1 MKSRIYYTNPKTG
14 ELYFYLR
21 HDGKR
26 YYLFHQPYRKS
37 VCVFFDMGFIWMMPL
52 TTPEPN
58 ATLESLR
65 RFRNCRSP
73 FITLS
78 PNMESS
84 FWSGPGSGVIRLH
97 SLEGRAIF
105 WPSLNR
111 LMDLTCSI
119 PKEWCIIDPRRCFKW
134 KNYTASKMSAN

>member
-1 MKSRIYYTNPKTG
+1 MKSRIYCTNPKTG

-21 HDGKR
+21 HDGKGITCFISHIEKAFV
-26 YYLFHQPYRKS
+26 LFS
-37 VCVFFDMGFIWMMPL
+37 NMGFIWMMPL

-119 PKEWCIIDPRRCFKW
+119 PTINTDQGGD
-134 KNYTASKMSAN
+134 